1 MWFRLQCSR
10 LIGKS
15 KLSYSDAGQLK
26 AEFDF
31 YRTTEVLLF
40 TFMLLLFVLIPL
52 SARAQSES
60 GPIRFIDITKFDSD
74 LEKALS
80 THKDA
85 VLITFYEK
93 TSPNNMPNRL
103 QKWISTVEKSGGK
116 IDVEPPPDEPRPRSP
131 GLLIGLLG
139 GLWSSIKAW
148 GEIREKAMLQAAQ
161 GRNVVI
167 YLDRN
172 SSGEII
178 VSQVKFTPQ

>member
-1 MWFRLQCSR
+1 MVEFKICRM
-10 LIGKS
+10 
-15 KLSYSDAGQLK
+15 K
-26 AEFDF
+26 AE
-31 YRTTEVLLF
+31 LLF
-40 TFMLLLFVLIPL
+40 YVILLLCVLIPL
-52 SARAQSES
+52 SAQAQSES

-80 THKDA
+80 THKDS
-85 VLITFYEK
+85 VLVTFYEK

-167 YLDRN
+167 YLERN
-172 SSGEII
+172 SGGEII
-178 VSQVKFTPQ
+178 VSQVKFALQ

>member
-1 MWFRLQCSR
+1 MV
-10 LIGKS
+10 
-15 KLSYSDAGQLK
+15 
-26 AEFDF
+26 EFNF
-31 YRTTEVLLF
+31 YRITAVLLF
-40 TFMLLLFVLIPL
+40 SLVLLPFVLIPL
-52 SARAQSES
+52 SAEAQGEIS
-60 GPIRFIDITKFDSD
+60 PIRFIDITKFDSD

-167 YLDRN
+167 YLERN
-172 SSGEII
+172 SNGEII
-178 VSQVKFTPQ
+178 VSQVKFAPQ